1 MTRQKRKCVKV
12 IRKESKHFENLDDE
26 AKRKL
31 FKAAK
36 KRIKTSRKN
45 LVVEAK
51 EKLWSEKKKQ
61 AIQENLGDEAKDKL

>member
-36 KRIKTSRKN
+36 KRIKTSQKN
-45 LVVEAK
+45 LVEEAK
-51 EKLWSEKKKQ
+51 EKL
-61 AIQENLGDEAKDKL
+61 